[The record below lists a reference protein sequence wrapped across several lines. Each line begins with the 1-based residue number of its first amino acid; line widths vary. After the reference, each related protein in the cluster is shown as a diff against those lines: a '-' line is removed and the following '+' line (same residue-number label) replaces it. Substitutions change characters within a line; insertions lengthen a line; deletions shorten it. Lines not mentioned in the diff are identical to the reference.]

1 MNTKPYKSPKHK
13 LICLFEKSRNMWKE
27 RAQGYFRKNR
37 AFQVRVRD
45 LEASPALA
53 PYEKAGQKP
62 RDSVFLGRCNQH
74 RPSNEYWQS
83 PKTGAW

>member
-13 LICLFEKSRNMWKE
+13 LIYLFEKSRNMWKE

-45 LEASPALA
+45 LEAS
-53 PYEKAGQKP
+53 
-62 RDSVFLGRCNQH
+62 RDHWRELYFRA
-74 RPSNEYWQS
+74 S
-83 PKTGAW
+83 PKSKKHCKHGVVLVR